1 MPGVFFKTVFPAT
14 ILVGAMSA
22 AEAAEVVVD
31 QKDKQFS
38 TSAVTVKV
46 GDTVKFQNND
56 SVSHNLFSLSDTKTF
71 DLGTFPNG
79 ESREVQFE
87 QPGVVDV
94 ECAIH
99 PTMKLKIA
107 IEE

>member
-1 MPGVFFKTVFPAT
+1 MPGVFFKSVSIAT
-14 ILVGAMSA
+14 ILVGATFA
-22 AEAAEVVVD
+22 AVAADVVVD

-38 TSAVTVKV
+38 TTELTVKV

-56 SVSHNLFSLSDTKTF
+56 SVSHNLFSLSDTMTF